1 MPTTLARALEPVLAV
16 RAHHPSPEP
25 WSPAHRESCAL
36 AQSQHQSFFC
46 TSTQPCTLVDGV
58 LTRPSITF
66 YMGTYHES
74 TSNYG
79 AGRVKVV
86 KPDGTT

>member
-1 MPTTLARALEPVLAV
+1 MPTTPRPTLEPG
-16 RAHHPSPEP
+16 SP
-25 WSPAHRESCAL
+25 RAL